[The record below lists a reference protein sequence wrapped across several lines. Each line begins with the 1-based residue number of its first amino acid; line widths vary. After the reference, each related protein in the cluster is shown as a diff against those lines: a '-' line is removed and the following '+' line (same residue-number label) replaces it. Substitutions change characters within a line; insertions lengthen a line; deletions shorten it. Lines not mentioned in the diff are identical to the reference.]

1 MALAAILGENVTQIK
16 ETVQRFMEIKRQH
29 EDQLKQAD
37 QMLEQQKLE
46 AEITKIQAE
55 GEEDRKTEELK
66 YYYELQLKGIDVDMS
81 MVGSGEDT
89 AAKDRLAQ
97 VSEEN
102 KSRIAEE
109 KLRLDQQKV
118 QVDLYNKAA
127 DRQVKREQME
137 NQLKIAKQNK
147 NRYDK

>member
-37 QMLEQQKLE
+37 QMLEQQKLQNELAKIE
-46 AEITKIQAE
+46 AQGQQNKEL
-55 GEEDRKTEELK
+55 EELK

-89 AAKDRLAQ
+89 AARDRLAQ
-97 VSEEN
+97 ISEEN
-102 KSRIAEE
+102 KTRIAEE

-137 NQLKIAKQNK
+137 NQLKIAKTNK
-147 NRYDK
+147 NKYDK